1 MTRIG
6 GSATEGA
13 EGILEFPGR
22 TRADVRMALWEGGG
36 CFDVFHRY
44 SGEPAILTGLRLQS
58 AASRH
63 ADSHASS

>member
-13 EGILEFPGR
+13 EGILEFPGQ

-36 CFDVFHRY
+36 CFAVPIGTVANPR
-44 SGEPAILTGLRLQS
+44 S
-58 AASRH
+58 
-63 ADSHASS
+63 